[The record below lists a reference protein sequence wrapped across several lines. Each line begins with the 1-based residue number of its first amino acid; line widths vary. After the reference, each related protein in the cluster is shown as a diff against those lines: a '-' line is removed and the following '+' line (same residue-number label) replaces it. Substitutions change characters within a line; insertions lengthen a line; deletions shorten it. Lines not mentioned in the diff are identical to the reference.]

1 MYTLICIHISVQM
14 TSSHLTIIW
23 LIRAR
28 SSQAYIHTPT
38 YIHPSLHTNKKANL
52 TPFLRDPQ
60 GLSTSS
66 NEESGITD
74 GSSTHGNG
82 TSHGSY
88 SCSNSNQSYSGSNNS
103 ASNSGSNSG
112 NDNDSGSH
120 KENDTA
126 SNGRLFYVCMYVQG
140 E

>member
-1 MYTLICIHISVQM
+1 MRM
-14 TSSHLTIIW
+14 
-23 LIRAR
+23 
-28 SSQAYIHTPT
+28 
-38 YIHPSLHTNKKANL
+38 
-52 TPFLRDPQ
+52 Q

-103 ASNSGSNSG
+103 ASNSG
-112 NDNDSGSH
+112 NDNDSGSL
-120 KENDTA
+120 KENDSA
-126 SNGRLFYVCMYVQG
+126 SNGTFIYMHVCMYVYAYT
-140 E
+140 